1 MEEEG
6 EAGREGRRGR
16 RGRREERGRRE
27 GGEKWINSSRQ
38 VAK

>member
-16 RGRREERGRRE
+16 REERGRKE